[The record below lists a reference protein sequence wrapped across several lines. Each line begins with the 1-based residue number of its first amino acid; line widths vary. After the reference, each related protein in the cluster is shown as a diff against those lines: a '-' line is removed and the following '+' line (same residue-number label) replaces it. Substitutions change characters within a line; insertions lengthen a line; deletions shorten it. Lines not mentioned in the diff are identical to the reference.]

1 MELLFVAAD
10 INLQVFPT
18 FKLLILICCHSGH
31 MHVDIDMR
39 ALTAMFTSI
48 VHIDQN

>member
-10 INLQVFPT
+10 MNLQAMPT
-18 FKLLILICCHSGH
+18 FKLLILTCCHSGH
-31 MHVDIDMR
+31 THADIDVH